1 MGSVQKSFYKASLL
15 SINLLWGII
24 FYSEP
29 NGAGNERPQHSPS
42 ASRQQ
47 RCPAPGFVFFLS
59 LMELIMSKF
68 TSAVKTFVADENG
81 VTALEYGMIAAL
93 IAAVIAGT
101 VKTLGGSI
109 DTAFNTIVS
118 KLAP

>member
-1 MGSVQKSFYKASLL
+1 MAQETKDSSKSFRK
-15 SINLLWGII
+15 
-24 FYSEP
+24 
-29 NGAGNERPQHSPS
+29 RQHGLP
-42 ASRQQ
+42 RV
-47 RCPAPGFVFFLS
+47 RVRFFLS

-109 DTAFNTIVS
+109 NTAFDTIVT